1 MLNLFPMS
9 YTLPGDFWLTLFLQG
24 TGDWL
29 TPIMKIFTWLGY
41 PQAYMILIAII
52 YWSFDRKLGLRL
64 AIFLPVVASVNSILK
79 QAIHAPRPYWLDPNI
94 KAIHIS
100 NGFGMPSGHAQA
112 STAWLYAGS
121 CLKRGWLWAIAITVV
136 LMIGLSR
143 VYLGVHFTSQVLI
156 GWVIGILVVI
166 FFSRFESKI
175 VTWFLR
181 KKFINQLLWI
191 AGISTLFLILGGV
204 FVFILQDWEVPADW
218 IRNSAD
224 DLAGRDE
231 TILSSIGMAS
241 VAGNT
246 GGFMGVAL
254 GALLSHRNGGFN
266 SRGTGWKRLLRSVT
280 GLIIFFALYGIVMLT
295 SPDQTKEAL
304 YSIWKFSGFFAISFS
319 TIFLVPLLFMRMNLL
334 TQLKGS

>member
-94 KAIHIS
+94 KAIHLS